1 MQIPPLL
8 VCGPQKYWFW
18 CALIALGVRSAA
30 EKVDCLASGVVASQ
44 NARFGPLF
52 SGIELLDTAKTHL
65 FPSEFNAKVLGHRPG
80 MALPF
85 AWFCVPSASS

>member
-1 MQIPPLL
+1 MHRL
-8 VCGPQKYWFW
+8 
-18 CALIALGVRSAA
+18 
-30 EKVDCLASGVVASQ
+30 
-44 NARFGPLF
+44 GPLF

-65 FPSEFNAKVLGHRPG
+65 FPSEFIAKVLGQRPG

>member
-1 MQIPPLL
+1 
-8 VCGPQKYWFW
+8 
-18 CALIALGVRSAA
+18 
-30 EKVDCLASGVVASQ
+30 VVASQ

-65 FPSEFNAKVLGHRPG
+65 FPSEFIAKVLGQR

-85 AWFCVPSASS
+85 AWFCVPSASSLAFSPADLFPRRF